1 VWRAIRSGKQAGA
14 LHFAEGPVDVPFR
27 TFLGLLTLACALVL
41 CAWAPARADDRVVL
55 VAGSSGTAPY
65 DVFDHVAEI
74 AGFYRAEHLTVDREY
89 TANPYTAAQLV
100 ATGKGDICAATI
112 EPILAG
118 YDKGLRLPMF
128 LARAA
133 RYTYAMAVPEESPI
147 RTLADFKG
155 TEIGVPTLGN
165 GAIQAAQSML
175 AGAGLKPADY
185 SFVPIGQGPQ
195 ALDALVGKRVAGVAF
210 PFGAIVPFDIM
221 GHPMRVFRHPT
232 LEDISNAG
240 YFATP
245 QTIASRADVLARF
258 SRAIVEAAVFV
269 RENPDVSARYF
280 IEGVGNKVTPEA
292 LRTWILTLR
301 LSQRDLLAA
310 DPSSRRIGAISPTDI
325 GIFTA
330 FLASS
335 GQTKELVPAADV
347 MTNRFIPF
355 ANDFDRKAVIALARK
370 AR

>member
-1 VWRAIRSGKQAGA
+1 VLGIRERCAFIVTA
-14 LHFAEGPVDVPFR
+14 LAAA
-27 TFLGLLTLACALVL
+27 LALAT
-41 CAWAPARADDRVVL
+41 ARPASADDRLVL
-55 VAGSSGTAPY
+55 IAGSSGTAPY
-65 DVFDHVAEI
+65 DVLDHVAER
-74 AGFYRAEHLTVDREY
+74 AGFYAAEHLSVDHEY

-128 LARAA
+128 LARAS
-133 RYTYAMAVPEESPI
+133 RYTYAMGVLDESPI

-165 GAIQAAQSML
+165 GAVQAAQSML
-175 AGAGLKPADY
+175 AGAGLGPGEY
-185 SFVPIGQGPQ
+185 SFAPIGQGAQ
-195 ALDALVGKRVAGVAF
+195 ALEALLGRRVAGVAF
-210 PFGAIVPFDIM
+210 PFGAIVPFEVM
-221 GHPMRVFRHPT
+221 GHKMRVFRNPT
-232 LEDISNAG
+232 LGDISNAG

-245 QTIASRADVLARF
+245 ATIATRADALARF
-258 SRAIVEAAVFV
+258 SRAIVEGTG
-269 RENPDVSARYF
+269 S
-280 IEGVGNKVTPEA
+280 KVTPEA
-292 LRTWILTLR
+292 LHTWIATLR

-310 DPSSRRIGAISPTDI
+310 DPSSRRIGAISPNDV

-330 FLASS
+330 FLAAS

-355 ANDFDRKAVIALARK
+355 ANAFDRTAVIALARK

>member
-1 VWRAIRSGKQAGA
+1 MRITCRRFEFIAAAAW
-14 LHFAEGPVDVPFR
+14 F
-27 TFLGLLTLACALVL
+27 ALVL
-41 CAWAPARADDRVVL
+41 ALGVPARADDRVVL
-55 VAGSSGTAPY
+55 IAGSSGTAPY
-65 DVFDHVAEI
+65 DVFDHVAQL
-74 AGFYRAEHLTVDREY
+74 AGFYKAEHLSVDREY

-133 RYTYAMAVPEESPI
+133 RYTYAMAVPQESPI

-175 AGAGLKPADY
+175 AGAGLKPGDY
-185 SFVPIGQGPQ
+185 SFAPIGQGAQ
-195 ALDALVGKRVAGVAF
+195 ALDALLGKRVAGVAF
-210 PFGAIVPFDIM
+210 PFGAIVPFEVM
-221 GHPMRVFRHPT
+221 GHRMRVFRHPT
-232 LEDISNAG
+232 LSDISNAG

-245 QTIASRADVLARF
+245 ATIATRADVLARF
-258 SRAIVEAAVFV
+258 SRAIVKAAIFV

-280 IEGVGNKVTPEA
+280 VAATGEKVTPEA
-292 LRTWILTLR
+292 LRTWTLTLR
-301 LSQRDLLAA
+301 LSQRDLLGA
-310 DPSSRRIGAISPTDI
+310 DPAGRRIGAISPNDI
-325 GIFTA
+325 GVFTA
-330 FLASS
+330 FLAAS

-355 ANDFDRKAVIALARK
+355 ANDFDRAAVIALARK
-370 AR
+370 AH

>member
-1 VWRAIRSGKQAGA
+1 VLGIRERCAFIVTA
-14 LHFAEGPVDVPFR
+14 LAAA
-27 TFLGLLTLACALVL
+27 LALAT
-41 CAWAPARADDRVVL
+41 ARPASADDRLVL
-55 VAGSSGTAPY
+55 IAGSSGTAPY
-65 DVFDHVAEI
+65 DVLDHVAER
-74 AGFYRAEHLTVDREY
+74 AGFYAAEHLSVDHEY

-128 LARAA
+128 LARAS
-133 RYTYAMAVPEESPI
+133 RYTYAMGVLDESPI

-165 GAIQAAQSML
+165 GAVQAAQSML
-175 AGAGLKPADY
+175 AGAGLGPGEY
-185 SFVPIGQGPQ
+185 SFAPIGQGAQ
-195 ALDALVGKRVAGVAF
+195 ALEALLGRRVAGVAF
-210 PFGAIVPFDIM
+210 PFGAIVPFEVM
-221 GHPMRVFRHPT
+221 GHKMRVFRNPT
-232 LEDISNAG
+232 LGDISNAG

-245 QTIASRADVLARF
+245 ATIATRADALARF

-280 IEGVGNKVTPEA
+280 IEGTGSKVTPEA
-292 LRTWILTLR
+292 LHTWIATLR

-310 DPSSRRIGAISPTDI
+310 DPSSRRIGAISPNDV

-330 FLASS
+330 FLAAS

-355 ANDFDRKAVIALARK
+355 ANAFDRTAVIALARK

>member
-1 VWRAIRSGKQAGA
+1 MLGIRERCAFIVTA
-14 LHFAEGPVDVPFR
+14 LAAA
-27 TFLGLLTLACALVL
+27 LALAT
-41 CAWAPARADDRVVL
+41 ARPASADDRLVL
-55 VAGSSGTAPY
+55 IAGSSGTAPY
-65 DVFDHVAEI
+65 DVLDHVAER
-74 AGFYRAEHLTVDREY
+74 AGFYAAEHLSVDHEY

-128 LARAA
+128 LARAS
-133 RYTYAMAVPEESPI
+133 RYTYAMGVLDESPI

-165 GAIQAAQSML
+165 GAVQAAQSML
-175 AGAGLKPADY
+175 AGAGLGPGEY
-185 SFVPIGQGPQ
+185 SFAPIGQGAQ
-195 ALDALVGKRVAGVAF
+195 ALEALLGRRVAGVAF
-210 PFGAIVPFDIM
+210 PFGAIVPFEVM
-221 GHPMRVFRHPT
+221 GHKMRVFRNPT
-232 LEDISNAG
+232 LGDISNAG

-245 QTIASRADVLARF
+245 ATIATRADALARF
-258 SRAIVEAAVFV
+258 SRAIVEGTG
-269 RENPDVSARYF
+269 S
-280 IEGVGNKVTPEA
+280 KVTPEA
-292 LRTWILTLR
+292 LHTWIATLR

-310 DPSSRRIGAISPTDI
+310 DPSSRRIGAISPNDV

-330 FLASS
+330 FLAAS

-355 ANDFDRKAVIALARK
+355 ANAFDRTAVIALARK